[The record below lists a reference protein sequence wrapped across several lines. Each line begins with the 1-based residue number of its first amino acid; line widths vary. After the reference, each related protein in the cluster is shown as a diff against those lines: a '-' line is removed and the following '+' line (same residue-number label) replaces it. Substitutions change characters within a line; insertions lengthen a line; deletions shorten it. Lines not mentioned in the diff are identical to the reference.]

1 MSSRGGR
8 EMSVMRIR
16 FPKALPLATAV
27 LAAALAVAAGREEP
41 SAATAPDAAKGSELP
56 NRPAPLIERLGHRS
70 AAVRD
75 AALEALVAL
84 GREAVPALEQARD
97 HPDAETR
104 WRVHQALHRI
114 RWRIGPTLAKRIA
127 DLMHDFEAQPRGR
140 RELICR
146 DLAMVGRG
154 AAVPTL
160 TRILKDDPSQAVRH
174 AAARALV
181 MLGDEGLAALLD
193 AGVDTEGLNLYTV
206 SVRIHLGNSF
216 LDKGKLEKALEQYR
230 LGLEAEPTNSIAHY
244 NIGCTYARMGRNAD
258 ALDALQRAVDH
269 GYRDADWMRKDS
281 DLETLREAPRFK
293 ALLDRIRQLNAGDV
307 E

>member
-1 MSSRGGR
+1 
-8 EMSVMRIR
+8 MRIR
-16 FPKALPLATAV
+16 FLKALPLATAMFS
-27 LAAALAVAAGREEP
+27 AALAVAAGRGEP
-41 SAATAPDAAKGSELP
+41 ASTTPDAAKGSELP
-56 NRPAPLIERLGHRS
+56 RRPAPLIERLGHPS
-70 AAVRD
+70 APVRD

-84 GREAVPALEQARD
+84 GEKAVPALEQARD

-104 WRVHQALHRI
+104 WRVREALHRI

-127 DLMHDFEAQPRGR
+127 DLMHGFEAQPRGR

-154 AAVPTL
+154 AAVTTL

-216 LDKGKLEKALEQYR
+216 LEKGKLEKALEQYR

-244 NIGCTYARMGRNAD
+244 NIGCTYARMGKNAD
-258 ALDALQRAVDH
+258 ALDALERAVDH

-281 DLETLREAPRFK
+281 DLETLREEPRFK
-293 ALLDRIRQLNAGDV
+293 TLLERIRQLNAGDV